1 MAAAA
6 ASLDCDFKLNSINS
20 AIFFLYLSVH
30 TFAYAKNLVK
40 RQHLQGLPPSV
51 GLCEKGAE
59 RQWGR
64 GHHLKPSP
72 SLVAPCNLCAP
83 ATTYGHVNS
92 CDNIRYDVTH
102 SHTHSHTQS
111 HTGTHTVTHMCDF
124 IFYAKRC
131 WHFFLICKKKSCKV
145 SQLSGRLSSAS
156 ADFDLQVSATIR

>member
-51 GLCEKGAE
+51 GLCEKGAV
-59 RQWGR
+59 RQWR
-64 GHHLKPSP
+64 RWHHLKPSP
-72 SLVAPCNLCAP
+72 SLVAPCNLCVP

-102 SHTHSHTQS
+102 THSHTQA
-111 HTGTHTVTHMCDF
+111 HTVTHSHTQAHIQSHTCVL
-124 IFYAKRC
+124 Y
-131 WHFFLICKKKSCKV
+131 FLCKT
-145 SQLSGRLSSAS
+145 LLA
-156 ADFDLQVSATIR
+156 FLF